1 MDSIII
7 TNLDAAKV
15 DEVFSAISAAESSP
29 DDSLKKLLIKLKN
42 TTGDVLPAIG
52 IATRLV
58 NSKVDLHIEAEG
70 ILNPAGTIIAAAGIP
85 LGRIAS
91 FTTVF
96 QLTKSGKK
104 IGKGYLKENDDKLLY
119 ALLSNY
125 TSKKGPLLKLMQL
138 SGTITAK
145 EAESLGIIDNVSD
158 YVDKYADMK
167 KKLKEA
173 NRGRGRKPK
182 DTSDSG
188 QNKMALIPAATGLS
202 ASEQKSLAKEVEDKI
217 DTSEASD

>member
-1 MDSIII
+1 MKSISI
-7 TNLDAAKV
+7 TDLDAAKDV
-15 DEVFSAISAAESSP
+15 IFSAISEIESST
-29 DDSLKKLLIKLKN
+29 DDSDKKLLIKLKN
-42 TTGDVLPAIG
+42 STGSVPTGIG
-52 IATRLV
+52 ITSRLI
-58 NSKVDLHIEAEG
+58 NSKVDLYIEAEG
-70 ILNPAGTIIAAAGIP
+70 VINPAGTIISAAGVP
-85 LGRIAS
+85 LGRTAS

-96 QLTKSGKK
+96 QLSKSGKK
-104 IGKGYLKENDDKLLY
+104 LGKGNLKENDDKLLL
-119 ALLSNY
+119 ALLAKY
-125 TSKKGPLLKLMQL
+125 TSKKGTVLKLMQQ
-138 SGTITAK
+138 SGTITSK
-145 EAESLGIIDNVSD
+145 EAESLGIIDNVSN